1 MTITAGVMQLFVFAG
16 AFLASMTLTRWVRD
30 FANARGWNSMP
41 DSDRHIHTHRIPRL
55 GGIAIFLT
63 LWCLTL
69 LAAAVEYFGAPEIVF
84 PHITFKILGPTT
96 VIFVVGLIDDFRGMN
111 AYVKFVAQIGA
122 AILLFLNGFGI
133 TRVSLMTGHPELGWL
148 IGLPL
153 TILWVLWITNAFNL
167 IDGLDGLAAG
177 SALFSTL
184 VTCVVAMLVHN
195 GGVLFLT
202 LVLAGAIAGFL
213 RYNFNPASIFLGDCG
228 SLTIGFLLS
237 AIALAGSQKAPTAI
251 AVAIPIVSLGLPI
264 LDVTVAVLRRF
275 LSGRRLFDADRE
287 HIHHMLLGKG
297 IPHKKAVLLLYGV
310 SACFGLLSLLLL
322 HPANFFVI
330 IGILVIAGIGVL
342 VGVQQLH
349 YHEFLELGHIA
360 NRALHQR
367 HVIANDITIRRAPE
381 KLQACKSLLQFCQI
395 LEQCLKPA
403 GFDGFG
409 LCLNSDQWIEPETN
423 PFTQIN
429 DCKFRFIWNRS
440 LRLSETSWSLSLSL
454 MKSNGERLATFV
466 LYRKNATSRLLLDLE
481 VLTVTGFSGAVAAI
495 VEKKQDSWFATTRR
509 ARQQMPSAAPAT
521 AGIAPSISRVAEMPS
536 SG

>member
-1 MTITAGVMQLFVFAG
+1 MIMKVMELLVFAG
-16 AFLASMTLTRWVRD
+16 AFAASTALTRWVRD

-63 LWCLTL
+63 LWCLAL
-69 LAAAVEYFGAPEIVF
+69 LAGAAEYFGAPGILF
-84 PHITFKILGPTT
+84 PHITFKILGPAT
-96 VIFVVGLIDDFRGMN
+96 VIFVVGLIDDFCGMN

-177 SALFSTL
+177 SALFSAL
-184 VTCVVAMLVHN
+184 VTCIVALLVHN

-228 SLTIGFLLS
+228 SLLIGFLLS
-237 AIALAGSQKAPTAI
+237 AVALAGSQKAPTAI

-287 HIHHMLLGKG
+287 HIHHMLLGRG
-297 IPHKKAVLLLYGV
+297 IPHKQAVLLLYGV
-310 SACFGLLSLLLL
+310 SACFGLLSLFLL
-322 HPANFFVI
+322 HPANIFVI
-330 IGILVIAGIGVL
+330 AVLMIGGVG
-342 VGVQQLH
+342 VFFGVQQLH
-349 YHEFLELGHIA
+349 YHEFLELGHVA
-360 NRALHQR
+360 NRTLHQR

-381 KLQACKSLLQFCQI
+381 KLQTCKSLLQFCQI

-454 MKSNGERLATFV
+454 AKGDGDRLGTFV
-466 LYRKNATSRLLLDLE
+466 LYRKNTTSPLLLDLE

-495 VEKKQDSWFATTRR
+495 VEKKQNSWFATTRK
-509 ARQQMPSAAPAT
+509 ARPQRPSVGSGSP
-521 AGIAPSISRVAEMPS
+521 GIASPISRPAEMPS
-536 SG
+536 SS